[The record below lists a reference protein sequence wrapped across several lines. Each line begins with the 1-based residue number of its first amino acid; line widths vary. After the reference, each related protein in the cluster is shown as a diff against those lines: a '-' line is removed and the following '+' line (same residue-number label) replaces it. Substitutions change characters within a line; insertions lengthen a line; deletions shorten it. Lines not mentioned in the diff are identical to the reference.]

1 MRWLILGVVLGVL
14 LLYPH
19 TVTAVAVIVA
29 ALLSKPLLVAFGLGV
44 AAGVK
49 TPRLRRRAVR

>member
-29 ALLSKPLLVAFGLGV
+29 APLSKPLLGAFGLGV

-49 TPRLRRRAVR
+49 TPRLRRGAGG